1 MSIKRILLALQI
13 MMMFEYIFY
22 TTEGFTQAPDG
33 ESIENRQL
41 LGIACG
47 VDEND
52 ALDNL
57 LKQNLWIVRRGY
69 NPCEVSCKKVSSNC

>member
-13 MMMFEYIFY
+13 MIMSEYIFY
-22 TTEGFTQAPDG
+22 TTEWFTHAPDG
-33 ESIENRQL
+33 ESIENCQL

-52 ALDNL
+52 ALDNM
-57 LKQNLWIVRRGY
+57 LKQNFWIVKRDYYRS
-69 NPCEVSCKKVSSNC
+69 EVSCKRLSSNC